1 MNIDGITN
9 GLVIDHIEAGKG
21 MELYNALHLGDLESS
36 VALIKNVTSHKMGK
50 KDIIKVDEVLDV
62 DLDILGFID
71 PNITVNIIKDNEII
85 GKKHIELP
93 KEVKNIIKCKN
104 PRCITSI
111 EQGLPHIFF
120 LADPEK
126 EVYRCK
132 YCEEKYDV
140 KQFEEN

>member
-21 MELYNALHLGDLESS
+21 MELYNALHLGELESS

-62 DLDILGFID
+62 DLDVLGFID
-71 PNITVNIIKDNEII
+71 PNITVNIIKDNEIV

-93 KEVKNIIKCKN
+93 KKVTNLIKCKN
-104 PRCITSI
+104 PRCITST
-111 EQGLPHIFF
+111 EQELPHIFK
-120 LADPEK
+120 LTDPK
-126 EVYRCK
+126 TRTYRCI
-132 YCEEKYDV
+132 YCESKA
-140 KQFEEN
+140 KEN

>member
-21 MELYNALHLGDLESS
+21 MELYNALHLGELESS

-71 PNITVNIIKDNEII
+71 PNITVNIIMNNERVA
-85 GKKHIELP
+85 KKHIELP
-93 KEVKNIIKCKN
+93 KMVKNIIKCKN
-104 PRCITSI
+104 
-111 EQGLPHIFF
+111 
-120 LADPEK
+120 
-126 EVYRCK
+126 YRNN
-132 YCEEKYDV
+132 YHR
-140 KQFEEN
+140 

>member
-21 MELYNALHLGDLESS
+21 MDLYNALHLGDLESS

-71 PNITVNIIKDNEII
+71 PNITVNIIKDNIRVQ
-85 GKKHIELP
+85 KKHIELP
-93 KEVKNIIKCKN
+93 KMVKNIIKCKN
-104 PRCITSI
+104 PRCITST
-111 EQGLPHIFF
+111 EQELPHIFK
-120 LADPEK
+120 LTDPEK
-126 EVYRCK
+126 RVYRCI
-132 YCEEKYDV
+132 YCETEAEK
-140 KQFEEN
+140 K

>member
-21 MELYNALHLGDLESS
+21 MELYNALHLGELESS

-62 DLDILGFID
+62 DLDVLGFID
-71 PNITVNIIKDNEII
+71 PNITVNIIKDNEIV

-93 KEVKNIIKCKN
+93 RKVTNLIKCKN
-104 PRCITSI
+104 PRCITST
-111 EQGLPHIFF
+111 EQELPHIFK
-120 LADPEK
+120 LTDPK
-126 EVYRCK
+126 TRTYRCV
-132 YCEEKYDV
+132 YCESKA
-140 KQFEEN
+140 KEN